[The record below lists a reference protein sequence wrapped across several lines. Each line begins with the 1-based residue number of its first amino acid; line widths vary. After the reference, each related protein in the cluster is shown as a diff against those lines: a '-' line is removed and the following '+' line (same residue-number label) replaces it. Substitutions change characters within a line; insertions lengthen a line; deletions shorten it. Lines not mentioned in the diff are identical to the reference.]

1 MVDPTSPS
9 SDVTP
14 MLVVVAGVIRRCG
27 GEILLAQRPPGV
39 HMAGLWELPGGKV
52 RDGESPPAALIRELR
67 EELGIETEVGDPVTF
82 AVHEEPG
89 RRILLLFYNA
99 EILAGEPQSL
109 EGQALAW
116 VPPRRL
122 VDYDTPPA
130 DAQLVQVLSLQG

>member
-1 MVDPTSPS
+1 
-9 SDVTP
+9 

-122 VDYDTPPA
+122 VDYAPQLAGNSATDASALPA
-130 DAQLVQVLSLQG
+130 LCFLGIPLGMP